1 MSSDINEET
10 LLSDCLDNYI
20 MDNYESA
27 LKHIDSMI
35 SKFPD
40 STKKNDYLLYIPSYY
55 DKNDDCKQGHQYL

>member
-27 LKHIDSMI
+27 LKHIDLII
-35 SKFPD
+35 SKFIN
-40 STKKNDYLLYIPSYY
+40 SKKKNEYLL
-55 DKNDDCKQGHQYL
+55 